1 MKATIS
7 LDNILTSLFGLS
19 TRNQKWIADKLYQ
32 NVASIEKKKS
42 EEEAMLFADLQEAI
56 ADMKAG
62 RIRPAEELLEEL
74 RNGNY

>member
-62 RIRPAEELLEEL
+62 RVRPAEELLEEL

>member
-42 EEEAMLFADLQEAI
+42 EEEAMVFADLQEAI

-62 RIRPAEELLEEL
+62 RVRPAEELLEEL

>member
-42 EEEAMLFADLQEAI
+42 EEEAMIFADLQEAI

-62 RIRPAEELLEEL
+62 RVRPAEELLEEL